1 MIRSGLP
8 VDAVLPRIADAARAC
23 RPLVITAEPGAGKS
37 TVVPLALL
45 EPGVLPPGKIVMLEP
60 RRIAAR
66 AAARRMASL
75 LNEPPGKTVGY
86 RTRFETLV
94 SADTRIEVVTEALL
108 TRMIQKD
115 PSLEGVSAVI
125 FDEFHERSIH
135 ADLALAL
142 TLDARSILRDDL
154 RIALMSATLDADSAA
169 GLLGND
175 TEIVNAPGRCF
186 EVGVS
191 YAPLKPG
198 APVEPHA

>member
-8 VDAVLPRIADAARAC
+8 IDAALPRIADAVRAN
-23 RPLVITAEPGAGKS
+23 RPLVVTAEPGAGKS

-66 AAARRMASL
+66 AAARRMAAL
-75 LNEPPGKTVGY
+75 LGESAGKTVGY
-86 RTRFETLV
+86 RTRFETAV
-94 SADTRIEVVTEALL
+94 SANTKIEVVTEALL
-108 TRMIQKD
+108 TRMLQSD

-142 TLDARSILRDDL
+142 ALDARAVLRDDL
-154 RIALMSATLDADSAA
+154 RIALMSATLDTVSAA
-169 GLLGND
+169 
-175 TEIVNAPGRCF
+175 
-186 EVGVS
+186 
-191 YAPLKPG
+191 
-198 APVEPHA
+198 